1 MAGAHKA
8 IYTLRTELKISSQS
22 QRAAETQPYFYYIL
36 KAYTTALTFN
46 TKQLTKV
53 RVMRHCNISAKLMI
67 SHGLCWRFLPL
78 RIQNEEKAGRRELF

>member
-8 IYTLRTELKISSQS
+8 IYALRTELKISSQS

-46 TKQLTKV
+46 TKQVTKG
-53 RVMRHCNISAKLMI
+53 RVMLHCTINVKLMI
-67 SHGLCWRFLPL
+67 SHGLC
-78 RIQNEEKAGRRELF
+78 